1 MKEIKD
7 IYPVILVHG
16 YLLILFIIGAMDVGL
31 FQTGSAKP
39 AFFLIGLYGA
49 LLLRPHFMPQW
60 AVFIYGFLYDCLYGM
75 PIGVYIFIMLGISLI
90 IDSGRRYLQGQS
102 WPVIWSGFILTYGA
116 VLILEIIIFWLF
128 YNVPMDA
135 SGVAGRLLMSAISF
149 PIFFIPF
156 LWIDRWLKHHD

>member
-7 IYPVILVHG
+7 FYPAMWVHA
-16 YLLILFIIGAMDVGL
+16 YLFLLFLIGVMDVGV

-49 LLLRPHFMPQW
+49 LLLRADTVPQW
-60 AVFIYGFLYDCLYGM
+60 AVFIYGFLYDCLYGT
-75 PIGVYIFIMLGISLI
+75 PIGTYIFISLAVALI
-90 IDSGRRYLQGQS
+90 VDSGRRYLQGQS

-116 VLILEIIIFWLF
+116 VLLMEVIIFWLLRD
-128 YNVPMDA
+128 VPMDA
-135 SGVAGRLLMSAISF
+135 SGVAGRLLMSSISF